1 MSAARSAT
9 SAATAVVF
17 GYGDIGWRGTRSL
30 LNQGVAVELVV
41 THEDDPH
48 ENRWYGSLA
57 EFAAQQSLPCVTP
70 PNVDERLSARV
81 ATLAPDFI
89 FSFYYRHMIP
99 MPLLRHARRG
109 ALNMHGSL
117 LPRFRGRAPVNW
129 AIVRGATE
137 TGATLHYMVEKADAG
152 DIVDQAAV
160 PIGENDTAVDVFY
173 KVADAAE
180 LILARSVPLLIAGS
194 AARRPQDL
202 SKGEYCGRRRP
213 EDGRID
219 WSRPAREIYNLVRAV
234 APPFPG
240 AFAFVN
246 GERWLVARTR
256 VLPRISAA
264 SDASLKLRAENGA
277 CVVTCADGERL
288 CLLEAANDHGPI
300 DLSVFSQSLAY
311 SPLPVS

>member
-1 MSAARSAT
+1 MSEP
-9 SAATAVVF
+9 TAVVF
-17 GYGDIGWRGTRSL
+17 GYGDMGVRGARIL
-30 LNQGVAVELVV
+30 LQQGVAVELVV
-41 THEDDPH
+41 THEDDPG

-57 EFAAQQSLPCVTP
+57 EFAAEHALPCVTP
-70 PNVDERLSARV
+70 AKIDEGLVARI
-81 ATLAPDFI
+81 AALAPDFI

-99 MPLLRHARRG
+99 MSLLRHARRG

-160 PIGENDTAVDVFY
+160 PIGENDTAVEVFY

-180 LILARSVPLLIAGS
+180 LILRRSVPLLIAGTAPRHAQNL
-194 AARRPQDL
+194 AA
-202 SKGEYCGRRRP
+202 GEYCGRRRP

-219 WSRPAREIYNLVRAV
+219 WSRPAREIHNLVRAV

-240 AFAFVN
+240 AFALVN

-256 VLPRISAA
+256 VLPRRSAGA
-264 SDASLKLRAENGA
+264 DEPLKLRAEGGA

-288 CLLEAANDHGPI
+288 QLLEAANERGPI
-300 DLSVFSQSLAY
+300 DLRVFSQSLAY

>member
-1 MSAARSAT
+1 MSAAQSAS

-17 GYGDIGWRGTRSL
+17 GYGDMGLRGTRIL
-30 LNQGVAVELVV
+30 LEHGVAVPLVV

-70 PNVDERLSARV
+70 RLVDDGLSARV

-99 MPLLRHARRG
+99 MSLLRHARRG

-129 AIVRGATE
+129 ALVRGATE

-160 PIGENDTAVDVFY
+160 PIGENDTAVEVFY

-180 LILARSVPLLIAGS
+180 LILRRSVPLLIAGT
-194 AARRPQDL
+194 APRRPQNL
-202 SKGEYCGRRRP
+202 AAGEYCGRRRP

-219 WSRPAREIYNLVRAV
+219 WSRPAREIHNLVRAV

-240 AFAFVN
+240 AFAFF
-246 GERWLVARTR
+246 GGQRWLLARTR
-256 VLPRISAA
+256 VLPRKSAGT
-264 SDASLKLRAENGA
+264 DEPLRLRAEDGA

-288 CLLEAANDHGPI
+288 MLLEASNDRGPI

>member
-1 MSAARSAT
+1 MSP
-9 SAATAVVF
+9 ATAVVF
-17 GYGDIGWRGTRSL
+17 GYGDMGVRCTRIL
-30 LNQGVAVELVV
+30 LAHGVDVKLVV
-41 THEDDPH
+41 THEDDPN

-57 EFAAQQSLPCVTP
+57 EFAAERSLPCVTP
-70 PNVDERLSARV
+70 LTVDDGLIARV

-109 ALNMHGSL
+109 ALNLHGSM

-160 PIGENDTAVDVFY
+160 PIGENDTAVEVFY

-180 LILARSVPLLIAGS
+180 LIMNRSVPLLIAGT
-194 AARRPQDL
+194 APRRVQNLAD
-202 SKGEYCGRRRP
+202 GEYCGRRRP

-219 WSRPAREIYNLVRAV
+219 WSRPAREIHNLVRAV

-240 AFAFVN
+240 AFAFVD
-246 GERWLVARTR
+246 GQRWLVARTR
-256 VLPRISAA
+256 VLPRRAAA
-264 SDASLKLRAENGA
+264 SDEALKLRAEDGGV
-277 CVVTCADGERL
+277 VVTCTDGERL
-288 CLLEAANDHGPI
+288 RVLEASTDRGPV
-300 DLSVFSQSLAY
+300 DLASLSQSLAGAA
-311 SPLPVS
+311 LPVS